1 LKQQNEKW
9 LSEFGARLKAERE
22 RQGLT
27 QKVVAQRA
35 GTKQEYVA
43 QIESGARNPSLRTV
57 VNIVA
62 ALDVSADHLI
72 FGAHKG
78 NAEGMETLINEFT
91 GFLMK
96 RDVKKVAAYF
106 EIVRFHSKFVD
117 AYGKGNIAEKA
128 AQHHDTIYR
137 FQP

>member
-1 LKQQNEKW
+1 MAKQNEKW
-9 LSEFGARLKAERE
+9 LAEFGSRLKSERE
-22 RQGLT
+22 KQGLT

-35 GTKQEYVA
+35 NTKQEYIA
-43 QIESGARNPSLRTV
+43 HIESGARNPSLRTV
-57 VNIVA
+57 VNIIA

-78 NAEGMETLINEFT
+78 KAEGMEILINEFN

-96 RDVKKVAAYF
+96 RDVKQVAAYF

-117 AYGKGNIAEKA
+117 EFKGE
-128 AQHHDTIYR
+128 
-137 FQP
+137 

>member
-1 LKQQNEKW
+1 LKEQNEKW
-9 LSEFGARLKAERE
+9 LVEFGSRLKSERE

-27 QKVVAQRA
+27 QKTVAQRA
-35 GTKQEYVA
+35 NTKQEYVA

-78 NAEGMETLINEFT
+78 NAEGMEALIDEFN

-117 AYGKGNIAEKA
+117 AYDGE
-128 AQHHDTIYR
+128 Q
-137 FQP
+137 